1 MNYKY
6 NICVYIYIYRHVCI
20 QRWGFHG
27 GSAIKNLPDNAGD
40 ARDVGSIPVLERSPW
55 EGNGNPLQYSCLEN
69 PMDRGAWWSMVH
81 KAHLCQTRL
90 KQLSTHA
97 CKYNDAKKSRPSP
110 PYSLL
115 TPAVYIYCIIICS
128 LSIYLFSL
136 NRCKLHGG
144 RYFVCF
150 SHCYFPSPK
159 KGK

>member
-1 MNYKY
+1 MSSPLPFISEGMEEEMVTHSRILAWKS
-6 NICVYIYIYRHVCI
+6 HG
-20 QRWGFHG
+20 QR
-27 GSAIKNLPDNAGD
+27 SLADY
-40 ARDVGSIPVLERSPW
+40 SPW
-55 EGNGNPLQYSCLEN
+55 GRREVDTTSLEN